1 MFADELEKFQIIISP
16 EKTRIIRR
24 PKIVLIFGGGPIGI
38 EADYRYSSFRNA
50 FLNWTHENRNP
61 LVDCFQLPEY
71 FHEWNHFENYPNLVE
86 FERDAGAL
94 SSAILLFSESYGSL
108 AELGVFCMDDVL
120 SERLQVVI
128 RREHYQQESFVVFG
142 PLRKLID
149 TYGASSVC
157 VIDAK
162 TVEQF
167 YDEAAVVA
175 EILQEKVN
183 DHPKKEGFL
192 STRIRDQLLLI
203 ADVVDLFGALTESEV
218 IDILKFM
225 NVEIDRK
232 TFRKFIGQLKRFKL
246 IEDCQQYNQKY
257 LIAPKENRQ
266 FYLDY
271 TASEGARNF
280 DRSRFKIL
288 VSDLL
293 KKDSRRNKAYIQV
306 HGEYA

>member
-1 MFADELEKFQIIISP
+1 
-16 EKTRIIRR
+16 
-24 PKIVLIFGGGPIGI
+24 
-38 EADYRYSSFRNA
+38 
-50 FLNWTHENRNP
+50 
-61 LVDCFQLPEY
+61 
-71 FHEWNHFENYPNLVE
+71 
-86 FERDAGAL
+86 
-94 SSAILLFSESYGSL
+94 
-108 AELGVFCMDDVL
+108 MDDVL

-142 PLRKLID
+142 PLQKLID

-157 VIDAK
+157 VIDAE

-225 NVEIDRK
+225 NIEIDRK

-246 IEDCQQYNQKY
+246 IEECQQYNQKY

-288 VSDLL
+288 VFDLL
-293 KKDSRRNKAYIQV
+293 KKDGRRNKAYTQV